1 MVETNEF
8 QTELGKQMLALTLKI
23 ETRMRAKTQV
33 SVITPSFPICD
44 RCEIVHGIGENI
56 VDDGLTTTMDK
67 INFVW
72 GRNNFYNQYPNN
84 FNQGQGFR

>member
-67 INFVW
+67 INFVFIASICAY
-72 GRNNFYNQYPNN
+72 FYM
-84 FNQGQGFR
+84 FMA